1 MLISF
6 PPFTPQGH
14 YVHHGN
20 FFPTL
25 RPAGLLRSLFQ
36 FLSHPSSRRA
46 ITFIC
51 KLYMVNGTWQN
62 FFPIYFAISRKL
74 RNFADKVTA
83 TQMLQGIWVWLKEVI
98 SLVSKQVMDRIEYLV
113 LLVAEFA
120 ARSRVSEA
128 AAYRYLSQYGAL
140 ALCNKHY
147 NVMHTLSV
155 EENIQTLREYCQ
167 RRGGNLWGSIMV
179 QPLTFLILT

>member
-1 MLISF
+1 M
-6 PPFTPQGH
+6 
-14 YVHHGN
+14 
-20 FFPTL
+20 
-25 RPAGLLRSLFQ
+25 
-36 FLSHPSSRRA
+36 
-46 ITFIC
+46 
-51 KLYMVNGTWQN
+51 
-62 FFPIYFAISRKL
+62 
-74 RNFADKVTA
+74 
-83 TQMLQGIWVWLKEVI
+83 WLKEVI

-167 RRGGNLWGSIMV
+167 RRGGNL
-179 QPLTFLILT
+179 